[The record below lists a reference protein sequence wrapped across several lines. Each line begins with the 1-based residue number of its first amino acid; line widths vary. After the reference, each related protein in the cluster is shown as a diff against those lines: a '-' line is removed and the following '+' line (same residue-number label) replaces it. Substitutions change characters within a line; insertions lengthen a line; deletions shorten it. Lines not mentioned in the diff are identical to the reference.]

1 MKITRQTTVQLAGL
15 GAYQLSPADFLASGG
30 EASVYRLRGIAVK
43 LYTDPKK
50 LAAPGA
56 LDNLECLTGL
66 RHEHIIS
73 PKGLVFD
80 DAGRV
85 IGYYMEF
92 VENSDSL
99 SSVFATSFRNRTG
112 FGDTEAT
119 FLVDKMLGVMDF
131 AHQRDTLMVDPN
143 ELNWSTV
150 ATSGKWTP
158 RSLDVDSWLVGS
170 FLPPS
175 VPKMPSI
182 RDWHNP
188 GVSRE
193 SDRFALAVVTFQVF
207 TGIHPYRGKLDGY
220 APRDLEQRMR
230 DNASV
235 FTQGVRLNRAVRS
248 FSSIPGGLL
257 GWYEAVFQQGD
268 RSAPPSAYATVHL
281 PPRHI
286 QVARIVA
293 NATGKLRYAKVF
305 ERHGDPVIESFPCGA
320 VLLRSGDL
328 VDISSQ
334 KVIMNG
340 VRPGCEVVRQ
350 NGSWLVAQ
358 QATVTYVEGAS
369 FAQHHLAVTAQHRQ
383 IVRASNRLL
392 LLSDTG
398 LREISVTKFAKPVL
412 ALGRPWAASQNLHWF
427 DGVGV
432 MNELGASFVVVPFG
446 EGSCTHV
453 RVRELDNL
461 RVIAAKG
468 YERFVSL
475 VCMTPEGE
483 YRKVELYLDANYRA
497 CEKVQQTDQENGEL
511 NLAILPKGVCATIAQ
526 DGELAIFVPANGST
540 VRVADKDATTDTLLG
555 NWDNKVVFIRDGQ
568 LWHVSLTQ

>member
-1 MKITRQTTVQLAGL
+1 MKITGQTTIKLAGR
-15 GAYQLSPADFLASGG
+15 GTYRLSPADFLASGG
-30 EASVYRLRGIAVK
+30 EASVYRLHGIAVK

-50 LAAPGA
+50 LTLPGV
-56 LDNLECLTGL
+56 LDNLQCLTGL

-73 PKGLVFD
+73 PQGLVFD
-80 DAGRV
+80 SSDRA

-92 VENSDSL
+92 VDSGDPL

-112 FGDTEAT
+112 LGNAEAT

-131 AHQRDTLMVDPN
+131 AHKHNTLMVDPN

-150 ATSGKWTP
+150 AKDGKWTP
-158 RSLDVDSWLVGS
+158 RSLDVDSWLAGS

-207 TGIHPYRGKLDGY
+207 TGIHPYRGTLDGY

-230 DNASV
+230 NNASV
-235 FTQGVRLNRAVRS
+235 FTKGVRLNRAVRS
-248 FSSIPGGLL
+248 FDAIPGGLL

-293 NATGKLRYAKVF
+293 NATGKLQYSKVF
-305 ERHGDPVIESFPCGA
+305 ERHGDPVVESFPCGA

-328 VDISSQ
+328 IDISSQ

-350 NGSWLVAQ
+350 NGNWLVAQ

-369 FAQHHLAVTAQHRQ
+369 FTRHHLAVTAQHRQ
-383 IVRASNRLL
+383 IVRAGNRLL
-392 LLSDTG
+392 MLSDTG
-398 LREISVTKFAKPVL
+398 LRDIGVTKFAKPVL
-412 ALGRPWAASQNLHWF
+412 SLGRPWAASQNLHWF

-446 EGSCTHV
+446 EGSCVHV
-453 RVRELDNL
+453 RIRELDNL

-497 CEKVQQTDQENGEL
+497 CEKVHQTDQENGEL

-540 VRVADKDATTDTLLG
+540 VRVADRDATTDTVLG